1 MKLVV
6 LGVVLVIGVLF
17 VANSIQTNDSWRT
30 FSADAKVSRDIQTYP
45 QWKYNG
51 AQGYPNNELGTV
63 VSTTNY
69 ERLAWG
75 KVGIKLIVQNPLG
88 YGLLERSCGHLAKIN
103 WPDSKLHQS
112 HSGWIDLTLGLGIP
126 GIALILTSLLILL
139 YQLNKLD
146 KGEST
151 SQNLYIIMTWWVLL
165 SLLIMWSTTEIS
177 QKVFFDDLIFG

>member
-69 ERLAWG
+69 
-75 KVGIKLIVQNPLG
+75 
-88 YGLLERSCGHLAKIN
+88 
-103 WPDSKLHQS
+103 
-112 HSGWIDLTLGLGIP
+112 
-126 GIALILTSLLILL
+126 
-139 YQLNKLD
+139 
-146 KGEST
+146 
-151 SQNLYIIMTWWVLL
+151 
-165 SLLIMWSTTEIS
+165 
-177 QKVFFDDLIFG
+177 